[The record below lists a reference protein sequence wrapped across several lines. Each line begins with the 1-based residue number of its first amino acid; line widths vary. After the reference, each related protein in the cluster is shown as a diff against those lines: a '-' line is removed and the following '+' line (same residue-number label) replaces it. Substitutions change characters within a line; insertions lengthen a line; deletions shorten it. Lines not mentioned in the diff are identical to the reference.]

1 VHATDIAQRSL
12 TDLKIREA
20 CNSMMVGMCMILGD
34 CFDFLLVYLRLLYLN
49 PNQAFQLLGIIRFDH
64 RLVLNYFVNTK
75 SRKKDFFFPKPTWPV
90 WSLAVGYFFFF
101 FSLLLE
107 GKVHSKA
114 SQLF

>member
-1 VHATDIAQRSL
+1 MHATDIAQRSL

-49 PNQAFQLLGIIRFDH
+49 PNQAFQLLGIIGFDH

-75 SRKKDFFFPKPTWPV
+75 SRKKDFFSKTY
-90 WSLAVGYFFFF
+90 LAGLVVGRGVFFF